1 MRFKLFEQ
9 FIINDTLNKRL
20 FDDNNKLKEDVRR
33 ALLNVAEDFIDTV
46 EEKEIPIK
54 VYDCWLVGSNA
65 SYNYTDKSDIDLH
78 IIVDSSVE
86 GITPELLRLLYDYAK
101 SSYNDKHN
109 ITVKGQ
115 EVEVYLEDINSN
127 AITNGIYSLKKD
139 AWIKFPKKI
148 EVRAYDVTN
157 SEKYVELL
165 HKYSSLTDDQIGDF
179 IDELYML
186 RKESLAAD
194 GEFGEG
200 NLIFK
205 QLRNDGIIDE
215 LKDRLYAMKSK
226 ELTLENLGESL
237 NEKLWYKVTDL
248 DKSNPLDPFYFY
260 GVDRNEAIDT
270 LVNTI
275 NGGGTPKQQL
285 DRKLLGKIR
294 DKYKGKLTNANFSTY
309 FNIYATSGKKL
320 KNSDVLTLA
329 DRQIRTDN
337 HVHANAAN
345 TAAQPPTKDYYLHHK
360 DGKEY
365 NNSFTNLVIIKK
377 PKSENKKDIDA
388 ALADAAH
395 RIIQPMGS
403 ITSISQTVDLY
414 EFEPPSNTFP
424 KGRWVSNHKVNI
436 DVT

>member
-115 EVEVYLEDINSN
+115 EIEVYLEDINSN

-148 EVRAYDVTN
+148 EVRAYDITN

-226 ELTLENLGESL
+226 ELTLENLSESL
-237 NEKLWYKVTDL
+237 NE
-248 DKSNPLDPFYFY
+248 
-260 GVDRNEAIDT
+260 
-270 LVNTI
+270 
-275 NGGGTPKQQL
+275 
-285 DRKLLGKIR
+285 
-294 DKYKGKLTNANFSTY
+294 
-309 FNIYATSGKKL
+309 
-320 KNSDVLTLA
+320 
-329 DRQIRTDN
+329 
-337 HVHANAAN
+337 
-345 TAAQPPTKDYYLHHK
+345 
-360 DGKEY
+360 
-365 NNSFTNLVIIKK
+365 
-377 PKSENKKDIDA
+377 
-388 ALADAAH
+388 
-395 RIIQPMGS
+395 
-403 ITSISQTVDLY
+403 
-414 EFEPPSNTFP
+414 
-424 KGRWVSNHKVNI
+424 
-436 DVT
+436 

>member
-46 EEKEIPIK
+46 KEKEIPIK

-165 HKYSSLTDDQIGDF
+165 HKYSSITDEQIGDF
-179 IDELYML
+179 VDELYML

-205 QLRNDGIIDE
+205 QLRNDGIIDA

-226 ELTLENLGESL
+226 ELTLENLTEEL
-237 NEKLWYKVTDL
+237 NEGTYRGQTELREFICDL
-248 DKSNPLDPFYFY
+248 LNIVCGS
-260 GVDRNEAIDT
+260 T
-270 LVNTI
+270 L
-275 NGGGTPKQQL
+275 KH
-285 DRKLLGKIR
+285 
-294 DKYKGKLTNANFSTY
+294 
-309 FNIYATSGKKL
+309 
-320 KNSDVLTLA
+320 SDYM
-329 DRQIRTDN
+329 I
-337 HVHANAAN
+337 
-345 TAAQPPTKDYYLHHK
+345 HHK
-360 DGKEY
+360 DFTHENYNPKNIVLLPYDMVNALGQVVHRDNANTSLHKRIKVDKTLTPGSSGLQLISDDEIDKYIKIIDEY
-365 NNSFTNLVIIKK
+365 GAIDVYRSLM
-377 PKSENKKDIDA
+377 NKK
-388 ALADAAH
+388 
-395 RIIQPMGS
+395 
-403 ITSISQTVDLY
+403 ITLLDSKLLLRDMNKAKKHPLGFI
-414 EFEPPSNTFP
+414 
-424 KGRWVSNHKVNI
+424 R
-436 DVT
+436 

>member
-9 FIINDTLNKRL
+9 FIINGTLNKRL

-165 HKYSSLTDDQIGDF
+165 HKYSSLTDDQIGNF

-226 ELTLENLGESL
+226 ELTLENLTESKL
-237 NEKLWYKVTDL
+237 NGDSL
-248 DKSNPLDPFYFY
+248 
-260 GVDRNEAIDT
+260 
-270 LVNTI
+270 
-275 NGGGTPKQQL
+275 
-285 DRKLLGKIR
+285 
-294 DKYKGKLTNANFSTY
+294 
-309 FNIYATSGKKL
+309 
-320 KNSDVLTLA
+320 
-329 DRQIRTDN
+329 
-337 HVHANAAN
+337 
-345 TAAQPPTKDYYLHHK
+345 
-360 DGKEY
+360 
-365 NNSFTNLVIIKK
+365 
-377 PKSENKKDIDA
+377 
-388 ALADAAH
+388 
-395 RIIQPMGS
+395 
-403 ITSISQTVDLY
+403 
-414 EFEPPSNTFP
+414 
-424 KGRWVSNHKVNI
+424 
-436 DVT
+436 

>member
-270 LVNTI
+270 LTNTI
-275 NGGGTPKQQL
+275 AGGGTPKQQL
-285 DRKLLGKIR
+285 NRTLLDKLRQKYGKILTASNFKKCFDL
-294 DKYKGKLTNANFSTY
+294 DKTTLPS
-309 FNIYATSGKKL
+309 SV
-320 KNSDVLTLA
+320 SPDDVLTMT
-329 DRQIRTDN
+329 DRQLRKDSQQS
-337 HVHANAAN
+337 VN
-345 TAAQPPTKDYYLHHK
+345 TAPIRPPVDYFYIHHK
-360 DGKEY
+360 DEREY
-365 NNSFTNLVIIKK
+365 NNDLNNLIIISSF
-377 PKSENKKDIDA
+377 NKKGDPFA
-388 ALADAAH
+388 HAAH
-395 RIIQPMGS
+395 KIIQKMGS
-403 ITSISQTVDLY
+403 TIKPVSHSVDLY
-414 EFEPPSNTFP
+414 EFDPPSAAFP
-424 KGRWVSNHKVNI
+424 NGRWVSNHKVNI